1 MLPRGCGGAFL
12 IKSRIYSIEV
22 FRIELFDRISQT
34 FTEALIVYDL
44 SLAQEFYNIINI
56 GIIG

>member
-22 FRIELFDRISQT
+22 FRIELFNRISQP
-34 FTEALIVYDL
+34 FTEALIVDDLPLTQKFYD
-44 SLAQEFYNIINI
+44 IINI